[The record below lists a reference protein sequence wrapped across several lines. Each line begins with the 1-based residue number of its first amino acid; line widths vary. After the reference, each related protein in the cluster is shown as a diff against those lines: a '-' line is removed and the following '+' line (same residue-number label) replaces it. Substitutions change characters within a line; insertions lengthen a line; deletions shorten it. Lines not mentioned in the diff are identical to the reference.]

1 MERKGEEGGKNVGER
16 VEEISG
22 RAEGEEAELQQSPVD
37 KKGKHHT
44 SERFGE
50 TFH

>member
-22 RAEGEEAELQQSPVD
+22 RAEGEEAES
-37 KKGKHHT
+37 
-44 SERFGE
+44 SGE
-50 TFH
+50 KRKAPYQREIWRNLPLI